1 MEVIL
6 HPRQVAWI
14 GVLAFGAAA
23 CSGDEGSEFSGP
35 PPFIGAGGVGGGAPA
50 EPVAGSSGQTGG
62 VPATGSGGSTNEAGI
77 PVTGGIAGSAGSGG
91 SGAAAAGAGGGAA
104 LPGAADA
111 GPLLPDDT
119 LPPEDTTP
127 DDTVVDGPVG
137 PGPSSL
143 PPPPGAA
150 NVPRPAGVAGDITVL
165 NWAGFTGAV
174 TYSFDDNNPSQIQN
188 YDTLNALD
196 VPFTFY
202 LWTGQQSASNAVW
215 GRALADGHEIGNHTL
230 SHNPNICTPADINS
244 ASQFVQNNLGT
255 KAWTMAAPNGNICYK
270 TAATGLFFIN
280 RGVSPAQPVLP
291 NDNSDPLNLNC
302 YIPAP
307 GQQTG
312 TYNNNV
318 NDARMRGGWV
328 IYAIHGFTGD
338 PNAFQPG
345 DVNQLTGAIQY
356 TKSLGDMWIGAM
368 VDVGAYWLGQ
378 RAFSRA
384 MTSQTGNARTWSW
397 TLPGQFPTGK
407 YIRARV
413 DGGTPTQNGQP
424 LTWDPHG
431 YYEIAL
437 DAGSV
442 TLTP

>member
-1 MEVIL
+1 MEVVLRPKHIG
-6 HPRQVAWI
+6 WI
-14 GVLAFGAAA
+14 GVLAFGVVA
-23 CSGDEGSEFSGP
+23 CSGEEDAATSGP
-35 PPFIGAGGVGGGAPA
+35 PPFIGAAGSGAPA
-50 EPVAGSSGQTGG
+50 PVAGSGGQTSGL
-62 VPATGSGGSTNEAGI
+62 PTTGASGSTNEAGN
-77 PVTGGIAGSAGSGG
+77 PVTGGIPVGSGG
-91 SGAAAAGAGGGAA
+91 SGAAAPAADGGAG
-104 LPGAADA
+104 LPPAADA
-111 GPLLPDDT
+111 GT
-119 LPPEDTTP
+119 LPPDNTPP

-143 PPPPGAA
+143 PPSPGAA
-150 NVPRPAGVAGDITVL
+150 NVPRPAGAAGDITIL

-174 TYSFDDNNPSQIQN
+174 TYSFDDNNPSLIQN

-230 SHNPNICTPADINS
+230 SHNPNVCTPADINS

-255 KAWTMAAPNGNICYK
+255 RAWTMAAPNGNICYR
-270 TAATGLFFIN
+270 AAANGLFFIN

-302 YIPAP
+302 YIPAT

-312 TYNNNV
+312 AYNNNV
-318 NDARMRGGWV
+318 NDARTRGGWV
-328 IYAIHGFTGD
+328 IYVVHGFTGD
-338 PNAFQPG
+338 PSAFQPG

-356 TKSLGDMWIGAM
+356 TKSLGDMWIGTM

-384 MTSQTGNARTWSW
+384 MTSQTGDTRTWSW

-413 DGGTPTQNGQP
+413 GGGTLTQNGQP